1 MRSKKTIS
9 LLDEEDDDDDVSKK
23 IIPGR
28 VAYYSLFHKFTHSII
43 H

>member
-9 LLDEEDDDDDVSKK
+9 LLDEEDDDVSKK